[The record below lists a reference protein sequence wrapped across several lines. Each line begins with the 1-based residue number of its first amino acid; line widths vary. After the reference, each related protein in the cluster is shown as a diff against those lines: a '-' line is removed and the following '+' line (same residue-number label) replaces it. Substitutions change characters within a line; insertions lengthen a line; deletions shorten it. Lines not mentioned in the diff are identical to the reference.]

1 MSDEVDSKKISVV
14 YKFENFTREAEVNKL
29 GTLRD
34 IRKVLEKQLNLSV
47 KQMNMIYHNNNIM
60 NVSESTKIYNYFGD
74 VNEII
79 LELKYKDFVEDDY
92 KLVFEKAF
100 AQSISPANN
109 KNKRKM
115 KHLKSL
121 RNNEDYVPEIKDRKV
136 CNYDQLN
143 EAKYICL
150 KCSQLWCEHCLKFEI
165 HKNDISPLDQLD
177 NTLQHKRRICI
188 KNLEEKITSD
198 PYFDKL
204 EKIDFILNE
213 KVSVIDKQFDDLINL
228 IKKIKENQMKFI
240 IDYYYTKISDKKYSS
255 LFKDTKFYRKTMKD
269 IDTTYKTDQID
280 LNLKNMRTMEEG
292 LLILIQKFD
301 EFKLKYGDFDRLFL
315 QFHGFNQTF
324 IAQMEAKLEQNTK
337 VGRSL
342 DNPEELDKLTTIKK
356 DFESIVKHKN
366 RGTSLIKIKYYNSI
380 MIWNHLNQKLIRI
393 NDFVDNCEF
402 KLNYQVYAG
411 NIFLNLKNKLFV
423 ITGSN
428 FNMFFFYDPIKNQI
442 YRLPSLKENH
452 CRGGLIYVKYF
463 NSILCISGKYTK
475 KVEVF
480 KLDEFNIN
488 NFQDDGKYNGSKYHK
503 DGGGNYY
510 IKRNSID
517 KESKGRKSGRKSISK
532 DSKSRKSISKDSQGR
547 KSISKDSARKS
558 ISKDSARKSIS
569 KDSARK
575 SISKDSLA
583 RKSISKDSARKSIS
597 KDSARKSISK
607 DSKSR
612 KSKSKDRK
620 SISRGRKSV
629 AVGQI
634 KGLNKDMT
642 VTRSSKKSKTKRDKS
657 HSHSKDKSKEESKNT
672 ESKNKKSYDTQSHK
686 SNKSK
691 HSKHSRHTKDKQ
703 PQNLDYLRD
712 DKLYWEEF
720 PELNYARN
728 YSCFYIHNDYY
739 LYVFFG
745 YNQYRGNLDTIEK
758 IDLREPENKWQIIKY
773 ENPCNLD
780 LHLASTSVC
789 YAGVDEIYILGGSIH
804 DTPTDQI
811 IKYNFKQNAFFMT
824 EMKIP
829 GMRENDYFRF
839 WEESSFVPLTSKGN
853 ATNADDEFTFGLIDA
868 RDKVHLYNI
877 RNFKYNII

>member
-1 MSDEVDSKKISVV
+1 MSEEPNSKKISVI
-14 YKFENFTREAEVNKL
+14 YKFENFTREAEVNKF

-34 IRKVLEKQLNLSV
+34 IRKVLEKQINLSV

-79 LELKYKDFVEDDY
+79 LEMKYKDFVEDDY

-100 AQSISPANN
+100 AQATIPDDKKS
-109 KNKRKM
+109 KRKM

-121 RNNEDYVPEIKDRKV
+121 RNKEDYVPEIKERKV

-165 HKNDISPLDQLD
+165 HKNEISPLDQLD

-188 KNLEEKITSD
+188 KNLEEKITTD

-269 IDTTYKTDQID
+269 IDTTYKSDQID
-280 LNLKNMRTMEEG
+280 LNLKNMRTMEDG
-292 LLILIQKFD
+292 LLILVQKFE

-324 IAQMEAKLEQNTK
+324 ISQIEAKVEQNTK

-356 DFESIVKHKN
+356 DFDTIVKHKN

-380 MIWNHLNQKLIRI
+380 MIWNHLNQKLIRV
-393 NDFVDNCEF
+393 NDFIDNCEF
-402 KLNYQVYAG
+402 KLNYQVFAG
-411 NIFLNLKNKLFV
+411 NIFLNLKNKLFI

-488 NFQDDGKYNGSKYHK
+488 NFKDDGKYNGSKYHK
-503 DGGGNYY
+503 DGGGNYF
-510 IKRNSID
+510 IKRNSKISNRRR
-517 KESKGRKSGRKSISK
+517 ESKSN
-532 DSKSRKSISKDSQGR
+532 
-547 KSISKDSARKS
+547 
-558 ISKDSARKSIS
+558 
-569 KDSARK
+569 
-575 SISKDSLA
+575 
-583 RKSISKDSARKSIS
+583 
-597 KDSARKSISK
+597 
-607 DSKSR
+607 
-612 KSKSKDRK
+612 SKSKDLSVSNSK
-620 SISRGRKSV
+620 SLSKNKDKDYDKASKMSKSQSKIRPRGRNSVAISRDESKS
-629 AVGQI
+629 
-634 KGLNKDMT
+634 LSKDFSMSRT
-642 VTRSSKKSKTKRDKS
+642 SKKYKTRKEAS
-657 HSHSKDKSKEESKNT
+657 HSHSKNKRTEESKNT
-672 ESKNKKSYDTQSHK
+672 IESGNTNKKSKNNEKKSNYDTKSRKSSHHDTK
-686 SNKSK
+686 SRKSSHRDTKSRKSSRYDTKSK
-691 HSKHSRHTKDKQ
+691 KSHHHSKDKQ
-703 PQNLDYLRD
+703 PQNLDYLKD

-773 ENPCNLD
+773 ENPSKLD
-780 LHLASTSVC
+780 LHLASMSVC

-811 IKYNFKQNAFFMT
+811 IKYNFKQNAFFLT
-824 EMKIP
+824 EMTIP
-829 GMRENDYFRF
+829 GIRENEYFRF
-839 WEESSFVPLTSKGN
+839 WEESTFVPLTSKGN

>member
-1 MSDEVDSKKISVV
+1 MSEEPDSKKISVI
-14 YKFENFTREAEVNKL
+14 YKFENFTREAQVNKF
-29 GTLRD
+29 GTIRD
-34 IRKVLEKQLNLSV
+34 IRKVLEKQINLSV
-47 KQMNMIYHNNNIM
+47 KQMNIIYHNNNIM

-74 VNEII
+74 VDELI

-100 AQSISPANN
+100 AQSAPPVNS

-165 HKNDISPLDQLD
+165 HKNEISPLDQLD

-188 KNLEEKITSD
+188 KNLEEKITKD
-198 PYFDKL
+198 PCFDKL

-255 LFKDTKFYRKTMKD
+255 LFKDTKFYRKTMKG
-269 IDTTYKTDQID
+269 IDATYKTDQID
-280 LNLKNMRTMEEG
+280 LNLKNMRTMEDG
-292 LLILIQKFD
+292 LLILIQKFE

-324 IAQMEAKLEQNTK
+324 ISQMEAKLEQNTK

-356 DFESIVKHKN
+356 DFDTIVKHKN
-366 RGTSLIKIKYYNSI
+366 KGTSLIKIKYYNSI
-380 MIWNHLNQKLIRI
+380 MIWNHLNQKLIRV

-402 KLNYQVYAG
+402 KLNYQVFAG

-452 CRGGLIYVKYF
+452 CRGGLVYVKYF

-503 DGGGNYY
+503 EGGGNYF
-510 IKRNSID
+510 IKRHSKVSSKRRESNSKDLSISNSKSLSKD
-517 KESKGRKSGRKSISK
+517 KDKMSKNSKISSQRKSV
-532 DSKSRKSISKDSQGR
+532 
-547 KSISKDSARKS
+547 
-558 ISKDSARKSIS
+558 
-569 KDSARK
+569 
-575 SISKDSLA
+575 
-583 RKSISKDSARKSIS
+583 
-597 KDSARKSISK
+597 
-607 DSKSR
+607 
-612 KSKSKDRK
+612 
-620 SISRGRKSV
+620 SRGRKSV
-629 AVGQI
+629 AI
-634 KGLNKDMT
+634 SRDESKSISKDISHSRT
-642 VTRSSKKSKTKRDKS
+642 SKKYKTRKETS
-657 HSHSKDKSKEESKNT
+657 HSHSHSQSKDKNVEESKNT
-672 ESKNKKSYDTQSHK
+672 IE
-686 SNKSK
+686 SK
-691 HSKHSRHTKDKQ
+691 HSKRKSIHRDTKSHKSSKHTKDKQ
-703 PQNLDYLRD
+703 PQNLDYQKD
-712 DKLYWEEF
+712 DKLFWEEF

-745 YNQYRGNLDTIEK
+745 YNQYRGNLDSIEK
-758 IDLREPENKWQIIKY
+758 IDLREPDNKWQIIKY
-773 ENPCNLD
+773 ENPCKLD
-780 LHLASTSVC
+780 LHLASASVC

-811 IKYNFKQNAFFMT
+811 IKYNFKQNAFFLT
-824 EMKIP
+824 EMTIP
-829 GMRENDYFRF
+829 GLRENEYFRF

-877 RNFKYNII
+877 RSFKYNII

>member
-1 MSDEVDSKKISVV
+1 MSEEPNSKKISVI
-14 YKFENFTREAEVNKL
+14 YKFENFTREAEVNKF

-34 IRKVLEKQLNLSV
+34 IRKVLEKQINLSV

-79 LELKYKDFVEDDY
+79 LEMKYKDFVEDDY

-100 AQSISPANN
+100 AQATIPDDKKS
-109 KNKRKM
+109 KRKM

-121 RNNEDYVPEIKDRKV
+121 RNKEDYVPEIKERKV

-165 HKNDISPLDQLD
+165 HKNEISPLDQLD

-188 KNLEEKITSD
+188 KNLEEKITTD

-269 IDTTYKTDQID
+269 IDTTYKSDQID
-280 LNLKNMRTMEEG
+280 LNLKNMRTMEDG
-292 LLILIQKFD
+292 LLILVQKFE

-324 IAQMEAKLEQNTK
+324 ISQIEAKVEQNTK

-356 DFESIVKHKN
+356 DFDTIVKHKN

-380 MIWNHLNQKLIRI
+380 MIWNHLNQKLIRV
-393 NDFVDNCEF
+393 NDFIDNCEF
-402 KLNYQVYAG
+402 KLNYQVFAG
-411 NIFLNLKNKLFV
+411 NIFLNLKNKLFI

-488 NFQDDGKYNGSKYHK
+488 NFKDDGKYNGSKYHK
-503 DGGGNYY
+503 DGGGNYF
-510 IKRNSID
+510 IKRNSKISN
-517 KESKGRKSGRKSISK
+517 KRRESKSNSKSK
-532 DSKSRKSISKDSQGR
+532 DLSVSNSKSLSKNKD
-547 KSISKDSARKS
+547 KDYDKASKMS
-558 ISKDSARKSIS
+558 
-569 KDSARK
+569 
-575 SISKDSLA
+575 
-583 RKSISKDSARKSIS
+583 
-597 KDSARKSISK
+597 
-607 DSKSR
+607 
-612 KSKSKDRK
+612 KSKSKARPRGRN
-620 SISRGRKSV
+620 SVAISRDESKS
-629 AVGQI
+629 
-634 KGLNKDMT
+634 LSKDFSMSRT
-642 VTRSSKKSKTKRDKS
+642 SKKYKTKKEAS
-657 HSHSKDKSKEESKNT
+657 HSHSKNKRTEESKNT
-672 ESKNKKSYDTQSHK
+672 IESGNTNKKSKNNEKKSNYDTKSRKSSHHDTK
-686 SNKSK
+686 SRKSSHRDTKSRKSSRYDTKSK
-691 HSKHSRHTKDKQ
+691 KSHHHSKDKQ
-703 PQNLDYLRD
+703 PQNLDYLKD

-773 ENPCNLD
+773 ENPSKLD
-780 LHLASTSVC
+780 LHLASMSVC

-811 IKYNFKQNAFFMT
+811 IKYNFKQNAFFLT
-824 EMKIP
+824 EMTIP
-829 GMRENDYFRF
+829 GIRENEYFRF
-839 WEESSFVPLTSKGN
+839 WEESTFVPLTSKGN

>member
-1 MSDEVDSKKISVV
+1 MSEDDGSKKKILIT
-14 YKFENFTREAEVNKL
+14 YKFDTFERQAEVNRL

-34 IRKVLEKQLNLSV
+34 IRKVLEKQINLSL
-47 KQMNMIYHNNNIM
+47 KQMNMIYRNNNIL
-60 NVSESTKIYNYFGD
+60 NVSETTKIYNYFGD
-74 VNEII
+74 VSEII

-100 AQSISPANN
+100 TQNVGAPIKKKDQ
-109 KNKRKM
+109 RKV

-121 RNNEDYVPEIKDRKV
+121 RNNEDYVPEFKDRKV

-150 KCSQLWCEHCLKFEI
+150 KCSQLWCEHCLKFEV
-165 HKNDISPLDQLD
+165 HKNEISPLDQLD
-177 NTLQHKRRICI
+177 NTLQHKRRICM

-198 PYFDKL
+198 PYFGKL

-240 IDYYYTKISDKKYSS
+240 IDYYYTKVSDKKYTS

-269 IDTTYKTDQID
+269 IDATYKSEQID
-280 LNLKNMRTMEEG
+280 LNLKNMRTMEDG

-301 EFKLKYGDFDRLFL
+301 EFKLKYGDFERLFL

-324 IAQMEAKLEQNTK
+324 ISQIEAKMEQNTK
-337 VGRSL
+337 VGKSL
-342 DNPEELDKLTTIKK
+342 ENPEELDKLASIKN
-356 DFESIVKHKN
+356 DFQTIVKDKN

-380 MIWNHLNQKLIRI
+380 MIWNHLNQKLIRV

-402 KLNYQVYAG
+402 KLNYQVFAG
-411 NIFLNLKNKLFV
+411 NIFLNLKNKLFI

-488 NFQDDGKYNGSKYHK
+488 NFQDDGKYNGSKYHGS
-503 DGGGNYY
+503 GGGNYH
-510 IKRNSID
+510 IKKSSDHRSSKSKNHHSRHS
-517 KESKGRKSGRKSISK
+517 KSRGESSNKDNSK
-532 DSKSRKSISKDSQGR
+532 DSHSHSHSPSNDKD
-547 KSISKDSARKS
+547 
-558 ISKDSARKSIS
+558 
-569 KDSARK
+569 
-575 SISKDSLA
+575 
-583 RKSISKDSARKSIS
+583 
-597 KDSARKSISK
+597 

-612 KSKSKDRK
+612 KSKSNRHKDKDNSDDDKKSHKSKKRK
-620 SISRGRKSV
+620 SRKDES
-629 AVGQI
+629 
-634 KGLNKDMT
+634 NTNENEEED
-642 VTRSSKKSKTKRDKS
+642 
-657 HSHSKDKSKEESKNT
+657 EESKNN
-672 ESKNKKSYDTQSHK
+672 ESRSDKKS
-686 SNKSK
+686 
-691 HSKHSRHTKDKQ
+691 SRHPSKDKQ
-703 PQNLDYLRD
+703 AENINYLNEENLI
-712 DKLYWEEF
+712 WEDF

-728 YSCFYIHNDYY
+728 YSSFFIHNEYY

-745 YNQYRGNLDTIEK
+745 YNQYRGNLDSIEK
-758 IDLREPENKWQIIKY
+758 IDLREAQNKWEIIKY
-773 ENPCNLD
+773 ENPSKLNL
-780 LHLASTSVC
+780 HMSSMSVC
-789 YAGVDEIYILGGSIH
+789 YAGIDEIYLLGGSIQ
-804 DTPTDQI
+804 DNPTDQI
-811 IKYNFKQNAFFMT
+811 LKYNFKQNAFFKT
-824 EMKIP
+824 EMTIP
-829 GMRENDYFRF
+829 GFRENDYFRF
-839 WEESSFVPLTSKGN
+839 WEESSFIPLTSKGN

-868 RDKVHLYNI
+868 RDKVHLFNI

>member
-1 MSDEVDSKKISVV
+1 MSEEPNSKKISVI
-14 YKFENFTREAEVNKL
+14 YKFENFTREAEVNKF

-34 IRKVLEKQLNLSV
+34 IRKVLEKQINLSV

-79 LELKYKDFVEDDY
+79 LEMKYKDFVEDDY

-100 AQSISPANN
+100 AQATIPDDKKS
-109 KNKRKM
+109 KRKM

-121 RNNEDYVPEIKDRKV
+121 RNKEDYVPEIKERKV

-165 HKNDISPLDQLD
+165 HKNEISPLAQLD

-188 KNLEEKITSD
+188 KNLEEKITTD

-269 IDTTYKTDQID
+269 IDTTYKSDQID
-280 LNLKNMRTMEEG
+280 LNLKNMRTMEDG
-292 LLILIQKFD
+292 LLILVQKFE
-301 EFKLKYGDFDRLFL
+301 EFKLKYGDFERLFL

-324 IAQMEAKLEQNTK
+324 ISQIEAKVEQNTK

-356 DFESIVKHKN
+356 DFDTIVKHKN

-380 MIWNHLNQKLIRI
+380 MIWNHLNQKLIRV
-393 NDFVDNCEF
+393 NDFIDNCEF
-402 KLNYQVYAG
+402 KLNYQVFAG
-411 NIFLNLKNKLFV
+411 NIFLNLKNKLFI

-488 NFQDDGKYNGSKYHK
+488 NFKDDGKYNGSKYHK
-503 DGGGNYY
+503 DGGGNYF
-510 IKRNSID
+510 IKRNSKISNRRR
-517 KESKGRKSGRKSISK
+517 ESKSNSKSK
-532 DSKSRKSISKDSQGR
+532 DLSVSNSKSLSKNKD
-547 KSISKDSARKS
+547 KDYDKTSKMS
-558 ISKDSARKSIS
+558 
-569 KDSARK
+569 
-575 SISKDSLA
+575 
-583 RKSISKDSARKSIS
+583 
-597 KDSARKSISK
+597 
-607 DSKSR
+607 
-612 KSKSKDRK
+612 KSKSKARPRGRN
-620 SISRGRKSV
+620 SVAISRDESKS
-629 AVGQI
+629 
-634 KGLNKDMT
+634 LSKDFSMSRT
-642 VTRSSKKSKTKRDKS
+642 SKKYKTRKEAS
-657 HSHSKDKSKEESKNT
+657 HSHSKNKRTEESKNT
-672 ESKNKKSYDTQSHK
+672 IESGNTNKKSKNYDTKSKK
-686 SNKSK
+686 SNYDTKSRKSSHHDTKSRKSSHRDTKSRKSSRYDTKSK
-691 HSKHSRHTKDKQ
+691 KSHHHSKDKQ
-703 PQNLDYLRD
+703 PQNLDYLKD

-773 ENPCNLD
+773 ENPSKLD
-780 LHLASTSVC
+780 LHLASMSVC

-811 IKYNFKQNAFFMT
+811 IKYNFKQNAFFLT
-824 EMKIP
+824 EMTIP
-829 GMRENDYFRF
+829 GIRENEYFRF
-839 WEESSFVPLTSKGN
+839 WEESTFVPLTSKGN

>member
-1 MSDEVDSKKISVV
+1 MSDEAEPKKISVI
-14 YKFENFTREAEVNKL
+14 YKFENYTREAEVNKL

-34 IRKVLEKQLNLSV
+34 LRKILEKQINLSV

-60 NVSESTKIYNYFGD
+60 NVSETTKIYNYFGD

-100 AQSISPANN
+100 AQSISPSNN

-188 KNLEEKITSD
+188 KNLEEKITTD
-198 PYFDKL
+198 PYFEKL

-213 KVSVIDKQFDDLINL
+213 KVSVIDKQFDDLMNL

-269 IDTTYKTDQID
+269 IDTTYKTEQID

-324 IAQMEAKLEQNTK
+324 VSQIEAKLEQNTK

-342 DNPEELDKLTTIKK
+342 DNPEELDKLTSIKK

-380 MIWNHLNQKLIRI
+380 MIWNHLNQKLIRV

-402 KLNYQVYAG
+402 KLNYQVFAG
-411 NIFLNLKNKLFV
+411 NIFLNLKNKLFI

-480 KLDEFNIN
+480 KLDDFNIN

-503 DGGGNYY
+503 DGGGNYH
-510 IKRNSID
+510 IKKNLNKRA
-517 KESKGRKSGRKSISK
+517 SKASNIRYSISK
-532 DSKSRKSISKDSQGR
+532 DKSIEKDKESPKKSTISSGITKSLSKEKDTISKNSKITKKSHMKRNSVFGFESKSRRSISKENLSN
-547 KSISKDSARKS
+547 
-558 ISKDSARKSIS
+558 
-569 KDSARK
+569 
-575 SISKDSLA
+575 
-583 RKSISKDSARKSIS
+583 
-597 KDSARKSISK
+597 
-607 DSKSR
+607 SR
-612 KSKSKDRK
+612 
-620 SISRGRKSV
+620 
-629 AVGQI
+629 
-634 KGLNKDMT
+634 M
-642 VTRSSKKSKTKRDKS
+642 SKKSKTRRDVSHSHSISKENLSNSRMSKKSKTRRDVS
-657 HSHSKDKSKEESKNT
+657 HSHSKSKEESQNRH
-672 ESKNKKSYDTQSHK
+672 SKDKSLDKSTK
-686 SNKSK
+686 SNKK
-691 HSKHSRHTKDKQ
+691 M
-703 PQNLDYLRD
+703 PENLDYLK
-712 DKLYWEEF
+712 DKYNWEEF

-739 LYVFFG
+739 LYTFFG
-745 YNQYRGNLDTIEK
+745 YNQYRGNLDSVEK
-758 IDLREPENKWQIIKY
+758 IDLREPENKWEVIKY
-773 ENPCNLD
+773 QNPSKLN
-780 LHLASTSVC
+780 LHLASMSVC

-811 IKYNFKQNAFFMT
+811 LKYNFKQNAFFLT
-824 EMKIP
+824 EMTIP
-829 GMRENDYFRF
+829 GIRENEYFRF

>member
-1 MSDEVDSKKISVV
+1 MSDEAEPKKISVI
-14 YKFENFTREAEVNKL
+14 YKFENYTREAEVNKL

-34 IRKVLEKQLNLSV
+34 LRKILEKQINLSV

-60 NVSESTKIYNYFGD
+60 NVSETTKIYNYFGD

-100 AQSISPANN
+100 AQSISPSNN

-188 KNLEEKITSD
+188 KNLEEKITTD
-198 PYFDKL
+198 PYFEKL

-213 KVSVIDKQFDDLINL
+213 KVSVIDKQFDDLMNL

-324 IAQMEAKLEQNTK
+324 VSQIEAKLEQNTK

-342 DNPEELDKLTTIKK
+342 DNPEELDKLTSIKK

-380 MIWNHLNQKLIRI
+380 MIWNHLNQKLIRV

-442 YRLPSLKENH
+442 FRLPSLKENH

-503 DGGGNYY
+503 EGGGNYN
-510 IKRNSID
+510 IKRHSVVDD
-517 KESKGRKSGRKSISK
+517 KESKSRKSISKSRHSISKDNKSRKSLSKESLGRKSISKESLGRKSISK
-532 DSKSRKSISKDSQGR
+532 DSKSRKSLSKE
-547 KSISKDSARKS
+547 
-558 ISKDSARKSIS
+558 
-569 KDSARK
+569 
-575 SISKDSLA
+575 SLG
-583 RKSISKDSARKSIS
+583 
-597 KDSARKSISK
+597 RKSISK

-612 KSKSKDRK
+612 KSLSISKDSKSRK
-620 SISRGRKSV
+620 SISKGRKSV
-629 AVGQI
+629 AVS
-634 KGLNKDMT
+634 KFDSKSLVKDMN
-642 VTRSSKKSKTKRDKS
+642 VTSSSKKYNSSKNVVSKS
-657 HSHSKDKSKEESKNT
+657 HSREKLESSHSDLKKRKSIHHDTHKKHTKDK
-672 ESKNKKSYDTQSHK
+672 
-686 SNKSK
+686 
-691 HSKHSRHTKDKQ
+691 HTKDKQ
-703 PQNLDYLRD
+703 PQNLDYLKD

-773 ENPCNLD
+773 QNPSKLD
-780 LHLASTSVC
+780 LHLASMSVC

-811 IKYNFKQNAFFMT
+811 IKYNFKQNAFFLT
-824 EMKIP
+824 EMTIP

>member
-1 MSDEVDSKKISVV
+1 MSEDDGSKKKILIT
-14 YKFENFTREAEVNKL
+14 YKFDTFERQAEVNRL

-34 IRKVLEKQLNLSV
+34 IRKVLEKQINLSL
-47 KQMNMIYHNNNIM
+47 KQMNMIYRNNNIL
-60 NVSESTKIYNYFGD
+60 NVSETTKIYNYFGD
-74 VNEII
+74 VSEII

-92 KLVFEKAF
+92 KLVFENAF
-100 AQSISPANN
+100 TQNVGAPIKKKDQ
-109 KNKRKM
+109 RKV

-121 RNNEDYVPEIKDRKV
+121 RNNEDFVPEFKDRKV

-150 KCSQLWCEHCLKFEI
+150 KCSQLWCEHCLKFEV

-177 NTLQHKRRICI
+177 NTMQHKRRICM

-198 PYFDKL
+198 PYFGKL

-240 IDYYYTKISDKKYSS
+240 IDYYYTKVSDKKYTS

-269 IDTTYKTDQID
+269 IDATYKSEQID

-301 EFKLKYGDFDRLFL
+301 EFKLKYGDFERLFL

-324 IAQMEAKLEQNTK
+324 ISQIEAKLEQNTK
-337 VGRSL
+337 VGKSL
-342 DNPEELDKLTTIKK
+342 ENPEELDKLASIKN
-356 DFESIVKHKN
+356 DFQTIVKDKN

-380 MIWNHLNQKLIRI
+380 MIWNHLNQKLIRV

-402 KLNYQVYAG
+402 KLNYQVFAG
-411 NIFLNLKNKLFV
+411 NIFLNLKNKLFI

-488 NFQDDGKYNGSKYHK
+488 NFQDDGKYNGSKYHES
-503 DGGGNYY
+503 GGGNYH
-510 IKRNSID
+510 IKRSSD
-517 KESKGRKSGRKSISK
+517 KRSSKSKHHHSHRSKSRGESSQSPRDNSK
-532 DSKSRKSISKDSQGR
+532 DSHSPSSDKDDSKSHKSRSHKHRDKDSADDKKSHKSRKR
-547 KSISKDSARKS
+547 
-558 ISKDSARKSIS
+558 
-569 KDSARK
+569 
-575 SISKDSLA
+575 
-583 RKSISKDSARKSIS
+583 
-597 KDSARKSISK
+597 
-607 DSKSR
+607 KSR
-612 KSKSKDRK
+612 KEETNTNENEEEEEESKNNESKSKDVDNLSSKRSDRK
-620 SISRGRKSV
+620 SSR
-629 AVGQI
+629 
-634 KGLNKDMT
+634 
-642 VTRSSKKSKTKRDKS
+642 
-657 HSHSKDKSKEESKNT
+657 HPSKDKQAENINYLNEE
-672 ESKNKKSYDTQSHK
+672 
-686 SNKSK
+686 
-691 HSKHSRHTKDKQ
+691 
-703 PQNLDYLRD
+703 NLL
-712 DKLYWEEF
+712 WEDF

-728 YSCFYIHNDYY
+728 YSSFFIHNEYY

-745 YNQYRGNLDTIEK
+745 YNQYRGNLDSIEK
-758 IDLREPENKWQIIKY
+758 IDLREAQNKWEIIKY
-773 ENPCNLD
+773 ENPSKLNL
-780 LHLASTSVC
+780 HMASMSVC
-789 YAGVDEIYILGGSIH
+789 YAGIDEIYLLGGSIQ

-811 IKYNFKQNAFFMT
+811 LKYNFKQNAFFKT
-824 EMKIP
+824 EMTIP
-829 GMRENDYFRF
+829 GFRENDYFRF
-839 WEESSFVPLTSKGN
+839 WEESSFIPLTSKGN

-868 RDKVHLYNI
+868 RDKVHLFNI

>member
-1 MSDEVDSKKISVV
+1 MSEDDGSKKKILIT
-14 YKFENFTREAEVNKL
+14 YKFDTFERQAEVNRL

-34 IRKVLEKQLNLSV
+34 IRKVLEKQINLSL
-47 KQMNMIYHNNNIM
+47 KQMNMIYRNNNIL
-60 NVSESTKIYNYFGD
+60 NVSETTKIYNYFGD
-74 VNEII
+74 VSEII

-100 AQSISPANN
+100 TQNVGAPIKKKDQ
-109 KNKRKM
+109 RKV

-121 RNNEDYVPEIKDRKV
+121 RNNEDFVPEFKDRKV

-150 KCSQLWCEHCLKFEI
+150 KCSQLWCEHCLKFEV
-165 HKNDISPLDQLD
+165 HKNEISPLDQLD
-177 NTLQHKRRICI
+177 NTMQHKRRICM

-198 PYFDKL
+198 PYFGKL

-240 IDYYYTKISDKKYSS
+240 IDYYYTKVSDKKYTS

-269 IDTTYKTDQID
+269 IDATYKSEQID

-301 EFKLKYGDFDRLFL
+301 EFKLKYGDFERLFL

-324 IAQMEAKLEQNTK
+324 ISQIEAKLEQNTK
-337 VGRSL
+337 VGKSL
-342 DNPEELDKLTTIKK
+342 ENPEELDKLASIKN
-356 DFESIVKHKN
+356 DFQTIVKDKN

-380 MIWNHLNQKLIRI
+380 MIWNHLNQKLIRV

-402 KLNYQVYAG
+402 KLNYQVFAG
-411 NIFLNLKNKLFV
+411 NIFLNLKNKLFI

-488 NFQDDGKYNGSKYHK
+488 NFQDDGKYNGSKYHES
-503 DGGGNYY
+503 GGGNYH
-510 IKRNSID
+510 IKKSSD
-517 KESKGRKSGRKSISK
+517 KRSSKSKHHHSHRSKSRGESSQSPRDNSK
-532 DSKSRKSISKDSQGR
+532 DSHSPSSDKDDSKSHKSRSHKHRDKDSADDKKSHKSRKR
-547 KSISKDSARKS
+547 
-558 ISKDSARKSIS
+558 
-569 KDSARK
+569 
-575 SISKDSLA
+575 
-583 RKSISKDSARKSIS
+583 
-597 KDSARKSISK
+597 
-607 DSKSR
+607 KSR
-612 KSKSKDRK
+612 KEETNTNENEEEEEESKNNESKSKDVDNLSSKRSDRK
-620 SISRGRKSV
+620 SSR
-629 AVGQI
+629 
-634 KGLNKDMT
+634 
-642 VTRSSKKSKTKRDKS
+642 
-657 HSHSKDKSKEESKNT
+657 HPSKDKQAENINYLNEE
-672 ESKNKKSYDTQSHK
+672 
-686 SNKSK
+686 
-691 HSKHSRHTKDKQ
+691 
-703 PQNLDYLRD
+703 NLL
-712 DKLYWEEF
+712 WEDF

-728 YSCFYIHNDYY
+728 YSSFFIHNEYY

-745 YNQYRGNLDTIEK
+745 YNQYRGNLDSIEK
-758 IDLREPENKWQIIKY
+758 IDLREAQNKWEIIKY
-773 ENPCNLD
+773 ENPSKLNL
-780 LHLASTSVC
+780 HMASMSVC
-789 YAGVDEIYILGGSIH
+789 YAGIDEIYLLGGSIQ

-811 IKYNFKQNAFFMT
+811 LKYNFKQNAFFN
-824 EMKIP
+824 
-829 GMRENDYFRF
+829 RNDNTR
-839 WEESSFVPLTSKGN
+839 
-853 ATNADDEFTFGLIDA
+853 I
-868 RDKVHLYNI
+868 
-877 RNFKYNII
+877 

>member
-1 MSDEVDSKKISVV
+1 MTEEENKKKISVV
-14 YKFENFTREAEVNKL
+14 YKFENFTREAEVDKF

-34 IRKVLEKQLNLSV
+34 IRKVLEKQINLSV
-47 KQMNMIYHNNNIM
+47 KQMNIIYHNNNIM
-60 NVSESTKIYNYFGD
+60 NVSETTKIYNYFGD

-100 AQSISPANN
+100 AQTRAPS
-109 KNKRKM
+109 KTKTKRKM

-177 NTLQHKRRICI
+177 NTLRHERRKCI
-188 KNLEEKITSD
+188 KTLEEKITTD
-198 PYFDKL
+198 PCFDKL

-240 IDYYYTKISDKKYSS
+240 IDYYYTKISDKKYST

-269 IDTTYKTDQID
+269 IDTSYKSDQID
-280 LNLKNMRTMEEG
+280 LNLKNMRTMKDG

-324 IAQMEAKLEQNTK
+324 IAQIEAKLEQNTK

-342 DNPEELDKLTTIKK
+342 DNPEELDKLNSIKNN
-356 DFESIVKHKN
+356 FESIVKHKN

-380 MIWNHLNQKLIRI
+380 MIWNHLNQKLIRV

-402 KLNYQVYAG
+402 KLNYQVFAG
-411 NIFLNLKNKLFV
+411 NIFLNLKNKLFI

-428 FNMFFFYDPIKNQI
+428 FNMFFFYDPIKNQV

-452 CRGGLIYVKYF
+452 CRGGLVYVKYF

-480 KLDEFNIN
+480 KLDDFNIN
-488 NFQDDGKYNGSKYHK
+488 NFKDDGKYNGSKYHK
-503 DGGGNYY
+503 EGGGNYH
-510 IKRNSID
+510 IKRNDI
-517 KESKGRKSGRKSISK
+517 KLKTMSK
-532 DSKSRKSISKDSQGR
+532 DKMSSHSKLSKSLSKDKDKDTLKRSRAKKQTVLVGSRSR
-547 KSISKDSARKS
+547 KNLDDSKNMSLSKDLSA
-558 ISKDSARKSIS
+558 
-569 KDSARK
+569 
-575 SISKDSLA
+575 
-583 RKSISKDSARKSIS
+583 
-597 KDSARKSISK
+597 
-607 DSKSR
+607 SR
-612 KSKSKDRK
+612 
-620 SISRGRKSV
+620 
-629 AVGQI
+629 
-634 KGLNKDMT
+634 T
-642 VTRSSKKSKTKRDKS
+642 SKKSKTRREVS
-657 HSHSKDKSKEESKNT
+657 HSHSKDKSKDDSKDAI
-672 ESKNKKSYDTQSHK
+672 SRHSNKKSTHRSRDTKSHK
-686 SNKSK
+686 SVITRSNS
-691 HSKHSRHTKDKQ
+691 KDKQ
-703 PQNLDYLRD
+703 AQNVDYLKE
-712 DKLYWEEF
+712 DKLVWEEF

-745 YNQYRGNLDTIEK
+745 YNQYRGNLDSVEK
-758 IDLREPENKWQIIKY
+758 IDLREPENKWQVIKY
-773 ENPCNLD
+773 QNPCKLNLR
-780 LHLASTSVC
+780 LASMGVC
-789 YAGVDEIYILGGSIH
+789 YGGVDEIYILGGSIN

-811 IKYNFKQNAFFMT
+811 IKYNFKQNAFFLT
-824 EMKIP
+824 EMTIP
-829 GMRENDYFRF
+829 GLRENEYFRF

-853 ATNADDEFTFGLIDA
+853 ATNADDEFTFGLIDC

>member
-1 MSDEVDSKKISVV
+1 MTSEVENKKISVV
-14 YKFENFTREAEVNKL
+14 YKFENFTREAEVNKF

-34 IRKVLEKQLNLSV
+34 IRKVLEKQINLSV
-47 KQMNMIYHNNNIM
+47 KQMNMIYRNNNIM
-60 NVSESTKIYNYFGD
+60 NISESTKIYNYFGD
-74 VNEII
+74 VSEII

-100 AQSISPANN
+100 AQSGAPVKKDN
-109 KNKRKM
+109 KKKI

-121 RNNEDYVPEIKDRKV
+121 KNNENYIPEIKDRKV

-165 HKNDISPLDQLD
+165 HKNEISPLDQLD
-177 NTLQHKRRICI
+177 NTLQHKRRILI

-213 KVSVIDKQFDDLINL
+213 KISVIDKQFEDLINL

-269 IDTTYKTDQID
+269 IDTTYKSDQID
-280 LNLKNMRTMEEG
+280 LNLKNMRTMEDG

-324 IAQMEAKLEQNTK
+324 VSQIEAKLEQNTK
-337 VGRSL
+337 VGKAL
-342 DNPEELDKLTTIKK
+342 DNPDELDKLNEIKN
-356 DFESIVKHKN
+356 DFETIVKHKN

-380 MIWNHLNQKLIRI
+380 MIWNHLNQKLIRV

-402 KLNYQVYAG
+402 KLNYQVFAG
-411 NIFLNLKNKLFV
+411 NIFLNLKNKLFI

-480 KLDEFNIN
+480 KLDDFNIN

-510 IKRNSID
+510 IKKNLNKRA
-517 KESKGRKSGRKSISK
+517 SKASNIRYSISK
-532 DSKSRKSISKDSQGR
+532 DKSIEKDKESPKKSTISSGITKSLSKEKEKDTISKNSKITKKSHMKRNSFESKSRRSISKENLSN
-547 KSISKDSARKS
+547 
-558 ISKDSARKSIS
+558 
-569 KDSARK
+569 
-575 SISKDSLA
+575 
-583 RKSISKDSARKSIS
+583 
-597 KDSARKSISK
+597 
-607 DSKSR
+607 SR
-612 KSKSKDRK
+612 
-620 SISRGRKSV
+620 
-629 AVGQI
+629 
-634 KGLNKDMT
+634 M
-642 VTRSSKKSKTKRDKS
+642 SKKSKTRRSISKENLSNSRMSKKSKTRRDVSYS
-657 HSHSKDKSKEESKNT
+657 HSKSKEESQNRHSKDKSLD
-672 ESKNKKSYDTQSHK
+672 KSTK
-686 SNKSK
+686 SNKK
-691 HSKHSRHTKDKQ
+691 M
-703 PQNLDYLRD
+703 PENLDYLK
-712 DKLYWEEF
+712 DKYNWEEF

-739 LYVFFG
+739 LYTFFG
-745 YNQYRGNLDTIEK
+745 YNQYRGNLDSVEK
-758 IDLREPENKWQIIKY
+758 IDLREPENKWEVIKY
-773 ENPCNLD
+773 QNPSKLN
-780 LHLASTSVC
+780 LHLASMSVC

-811 IKYNFKQNAFFMT
+811 LKYNFKQNAFFLT
-824 EMKIP
+824 EMTIP
-829 GMRENDYFRF
+829 GIRENEYFRF

>member
-1 MSDEVDSKKISVV
+1 MTEEENKKKISVV
-14 YKFENFTREAEVNKL
+14 YKFENFTREAEVDKF

-34 IRKVLEKQLNLSV
+34 IRKVLEKQINLSV
-47 KQMNMIYHNNNIM
+47 KQMNIIYHNNNIM
-60 NVSESTKIYNYFGD
+60 NVSETTKIYNYFGD

-100 AQSISPANN
+100 AQTRAPS
-109 KNKRKM
+109 KTKTKRKM

-177 NTLQHKRRICI
+177 NTLRHERRKCI
-188 KNLEEKITSD
+188 KTLEEKITTD
-198 PYFDKL
+198 PCFDKL

-240 IDYYYTKISDKKYSS
+240 IDYYYTKISDKKYST

-269 IDTTYKTDQID
+269 IDTSYKSDQID
-280 LNLKNMRTMEEG
+280 LNLKNMRTMKDG
-292 LLILIQKFD
+292 LLILIQKFE

-324 IAQMEAKLEQNTK
+324 IAQIEAKLEQNTK

-342 DNPEELDKLTTIKK
+342 DNPEELDKLNSIKNN
-356 DFESIVKHKN
+356 FESIVKHKN

-380 MIWNHLNQKLIRI
+380 MIWNHLNQKLIRV

-402 KLNYQVYAG
+402 KLNYQVFAG
-411 NIFLNLKNKLFV
+411 NIFLNLKNKLFI

-428 FNMFFFYDPIKNQI
+428 FNMFFFYDPIKNQV

-452 CRGGLIYVKYF
+452 CRGGLVYVKYF

-480 KLDEFNIN
+480 KLDDFNIN
-488 NFQDDGKYNGSKYHK
+488 NFKDDGKYNGSKYHK
-503 DGGGNYY
+503 EGGGNYH
-510 IKRNSID
+510 IKRNDI
-517 KESKGRKSGRKSISK
+517 KLKTMSK
-532 DSKSRKSISKDSQGR
+532 DKMSSHSKLSKSLSKDKDKDTLKRSRAKKQTVLVGSRSR
-547 KSISKDSARKS
+547 KNLDDSKNMSLSKDLSA
-558 ISKDSARKSIS
+558 
-569 KDSARK
+569 
-575 SISKDSLA
+575 
-583 RKSISKDSARKSIS
+583 
-597 KDSARKSISK
+597 
-607 DSKSR
+607 SR
-612 KSKSKDRK
+612 
-620 SISRGRKSV
+620 
-629 AVGQI
+629 
-634 KGLNKDMT
+634 T
-642 VTRSSKKSKTKRDKS
+642 SKKSKTRREVSK
-657 HSHSKDKSKEESKNT
+657 SHSKDKSKDDSKDAI
-672 ESKNKKSYDTQSHK
+672 SRHSNKKSTHRSRDTKSHK
-686 SNKSK
+686 SVITRSI
-691 HSKHSRHTKDKQ
+691 SKDKQ
-703 PQNLDYLRD
+703 AQNVDYLKE
-712 DKLYWEEF
+712 DKLVWEEF

-745 YNQYRGNLDTIEK
+745 YNQYRGNLDSVEK
-758 IDLREPENKWQIIKY
+758 IDLREPENKWQVIKY
-773 ENPCNLD
+773 QNPCKLNLR
-780 LHLASTSVC
+780 LASMGVC
-789 YAGVDEIYILGGSIH
+789 YGGVDEIYILGGSIN

-811 IKYNFKQNAFFMT
+811 IKYNFKQNAFFLT
-824 EMKIP
+824 EMTIP
-829 GMRENDYFRF
+829 GIRENEYFRF

-853 ATNADDEFTFGLIDA
+853 ATNADDEFTFGLIDC

>member
-1 MSDEVDSKKISVV
+1 MSEEPNSKKISVI
-14 YKFENFTREAEVNKL
+14 YKFENFTREAEVNKF

-34 IRKVLEKQLNLSV
+34 IRKVLEKQINLSV
-47 KQMNMIYHNNNIM
+47 KQMNMIYHSNNIM

-79 LELKYKDFVEDDY
+79 LELRYKDFVEDDY

-100 AQSISPANN
+100 AQTSAPDDKKS
-109 KNKRKM
+109 KRKM

-121 RNNEDYVPEIKDRKV
+121 RNKEDYVPEIKDRKV

-188 KNLEEKITSD
+188 KNLEEKITTD

-240 IDYYYTKISDKKYSS
+240 IDYYYAKISDKKYSS

-269 IDTTYKTDQID
+269 IDTTYKSDQID
-280 LNLKNMRTMEEG
+280 LNLKNMRTMEDG
-292 LLILIQKFD
+292 LLILIQKFE
-301 EFKLKYGDFDRLFL
+301 EFKLKYGDFERLFL

-324 IAQMEAKLEQNTK
+324 ISQIEAKVEQNTR

-356 DFESIVKHKN
+356 DFDSIVKHKN

-380 MIWNHLNQKLIRI
+380 MIWNHLNQKLIRV

-402 KLNYQVYAG
+402 KLNYQVFAG
-411 NIFLNLKNKLFV
+411 NIFLNLKNKLFI

-442 YRLPSLKENH
+442 FRLPSLKENH

-503 DGGGNYY
+503 EGGGNYF
-510 IKRNSID
+510 IKRNSKVSNRRHD
-517 KESKGRKSGRKSISK
+517 
-532 DSKSRKSISKDSQGR
+532 
-547 KSISKDSARKS
+547 
-558 ISKDSARKSIS
+558 
-569 KDSARK
+569 
-575 SISKDSLA
+575 
-583 RKSISKDSARKSIS
+583 
-597 KDSARKSISK
+597 
-607 DSKSR
+607 R
-612 KSKSKDRK
+612 KSKDLSLSNSKSLSKDKDKDKLSKNSKKSKVTSNRK

-629 AVGQI
+629 AVSLSAS
-634 KGLNKDMT
+634 KSLSKDMDN
-642 VTRSSKKSKTKRDKS
+642 TRTSKKYKTKKEASNS
-657 HSHSKDKSKEESKNT
+657 HSHSRNKQTEESKNT
-672 ESKNKKSYDTQSHK
+672 IESGNTNKKSKNYDTKSKKSSHHDTKSHYDTKSKRSHK
-686 SNKSK
+686 SNK
-691 HSKHSRHTKDKQ
+691 HSKDKQ
-703 PQNLDYLRD
+703 PQNLDYLKD

-728 YSCFYIHNDYY
+728 YSCFYVHNEYY
-739 LYVFFG
+739 LYAFFG
-745 YNQYRGNLDTIEK
+745 YNQYRGNLDSVEK

-773 ENPCNLD
+773 ENPSKLE
-780 LHLASTSVC
+780 LHLASMSVC

-811 IKYNFKQNAFFMT
+811 IKYNFKQNAFFLT
-824 EMKIP
+824 EMTIP
-829 GMRENDYFRF
+829 GIRENDYFRF
-839 WEESSFVPLTSKGN
+839 WEESSFIPLTSKGN

>member
-1 MSDEVDSKKISVV
+1 MSEEPDSKKISVI
-14 YKFENFTREAEVNKL
+14 YKFENFTREAEVNKF

-34 IRKVLEKQLNLSV
+34 IRKVLEKQINLSV
-47 KQMNMIYHNNNIM
+47 KQMNIIYHNNNIM

-74 VNEII
+74 VNELI

-100 AQSISPANN
+100 AQSAPPVDS
-109 KNKRKM
+109 KSKRKM

-165 HKNDISPLDQLD
+165 HKTEISPLDQLD

-188 KNLEEKITSD
+188 KNLEEKITKD
-198 PYFDKL
+198 PCFDKL

-269 IDTTYKTDQID
+269 IDATYKTDQID
-280 LNLKNMRTMEEG
+280 LNLKNMRTMEDG
-292 LLILIQKFD
+292 LLILIQKFE

-324 IAQMEAKLEQNTK
+324 ISQMEAKLEQNTK

-356 DFESIVKHKN
+356 DFDTIVKHKN

-402 KLNYQVYAG
+402 KLNYQVFAG
-411 NIFLNLKNKLFV
+411 NIFLNLKNKLFI

-503 DGGGNYY
+503 EGGGNYF
-510 IKRNSID
+510 IKRNS
-517 KESKGRKSGRKSISK
+517 KFSNKRRESNTKDLSLSNSKSLSK
-532 DSKSRKSISKDSQGR
+532 DKDKDKMSKNSKV
-547 KSISKDSARKS
+547 SKITSS
-558 ISKDSARKSIS
+558 
-569 KDSARK
+569 
-575 SISKDSLA
+575 
-583 RKSISKDSARKSIS
+583 
-597 KDSARKSISK
+597 
-607 DSKSR
+607 
-612 KSKSKDRK
+612 RK

-629 AVGQI
+629 AVSHNVSNS
-634 KGLNKDMT
+634 LSKDMSHSRSNKKYK
-642 VTRSSKKSKTKRDKS
+642 TRKETSQS
-657 HSHSKDKSKEESKNT
+657 HSHSKDKNVEESKNT
-672 ESKNKKSYDTQSHK
+672 IESKHSNKKSSHHDTKSHK
-686 SNKSK
+686 SSK
-691 HSKHSRHTKDKQ
+691 HTNNKQ
-703 PQNLDYLRD
+703 PQNLDYQKD
-712 DKLYWEEF
+712 DKLFWEEF

-758 IDLREPENKWQIIKY
+758 IDLREPDNKWQVIKY
-773 ENPCNLD
+773 ENPCKLD
-780 LHLASTSVC
+780 LHLASSSVC

-811 IKYNFKQNAFFMT
+811 IKYNFKQNAFFLT
-824 EMKIP
+824 EMTIP
-829 GMRENDYFRF
+829 GLRENEYFRF

>member
-1 MSDEVDSKKISVV
+1 
-14 YKFENFTREAEVNKL
+14 
-29 GTLRD
+29 
-34 IRKVLEKQLNLSV
+34 
-47 KQMNMIYHNNNIM
+47 MNMIYHNNNIM

-100 AQSISPANN
+100 AQTISPANN

-165 HKNDISPLDQLD
+165 HKNEISPLDQLD

-213 KVSVIDKQFDDLINL
+213 KVSVIDKQFDDLLNL

-324 IAQMEAKLEQNTK
+324 ISQMEAKLEQNTK

-380 MIWNHLNQKLIRI
+380 MIWNHLNQKLIRV

-488 NFQDDGKYNGSKYHK
+488 NFQDDGRYNGSKYHK
-503 DGGGNYY
+503 DGGGNYH
-510 IKRNSID
+510 IKRNSALDD
-517 KESKGRKSGRKSISK
+517 KESKGRKSIYKSRQSISGDNKSRKSVSGDTKSRKSVSKESLGRKSISK
-532 DSKSRKSISKDSQGR
+532 DTKS
-547 KSISKDSARKS
+547 
-558 ISKDSARKSIS
+558 
-569 KDSARK
+569 
-575 SISKDSLA
+575 
-583 RKSISKDSARKSIS
+583 
-597 KDSARKSISK
+597 
-607 DSKSR
+607 
-612 KSKSKDRK
+612 RK

-629 AVGQI
+629 AVSKFES
-634 KGLNKDMT
+634 KGFDKDINLSSSNKKYNA
-642 VTRSSKKSKTKRDKS
+642 RKSVAS
-657 HSHSKDKSKEESKNT
+657 HSHSRDKLESSGNESKR
-672 ESKNKKSYDTQSHK
+672 KSIHHETHK
-686 SNKSK
+686 SSK
-691 HSKHSRHTKDKQ
+691 HTKDKQ
-703 PQNLDYLRD
+703 AQNLDYLRD

-745 YNQYRGNLDTIEK
+745 YNQYRGNLDSIEK

-773 ENPCNLD
+773 ENPCKLD
-780 LHLASTSVC
+780 LHLASMSVC

-811 IKYNFKQNAFFMT
+811 IKYNFKQNAFFLT
-824 EMKIP
+824 EMTIP

>member
-1 MSDEVDSKKISVV
+1 MTEEENKKKISVV
-14 YKFENFTREAEVNKL
+14 YKFENFTREAEVDKF

-34 IRKVLEKQLNLSV
+34 IRKVLEKQINLSV
-47 KQMNMIYHNNNIM
+47 KQMNIIYHNNNIM
-60 NVSESTKIYNYFGD
+60 NVSETTKIYNYFGD

-100 AQSISPANN
+100 AQTRAPS
-109 KNKRKM
+109 KTKTKRKM

-177 NTLQHKRRICI
+177 NTLRHERRKCI
-188 KNLEEKITSD
+188 KTLEEKITTD
-198 PYFDKL
+198 PCFDKL

-240 IDYYYTKISDKKYSS
+240 IDYYYTKISDKKYST

-269 IDTTYKTDQID
+269 IDTSYKSDQID
-280 LNLKNMRTMEEG
+280 LNLKNMRTMKDG
-292 LLILIQKFD
+292 LLILIQKFE

-324 IAQMEAKLEQNTK
+324 IAQIEAKLEQNTK

-342 DNPEELDKLTTIKK
+342 DNPEELDKLNSIKNN
-356 DFESIVKHKN
+356 FESIVKHKN

-380 MIWNHLNQKLIRI
+380 MIWNHLNQKLIRV

-402 KLNYQVYAG
+402 KLNYQVFAG
-411 NIFLNLKNKLFV
+411 NIFLNLKNKLFI

-428 FNMFFFYDPIKNQI
+428 FNMFFFYDPIKNQV

-452 CRGGLIYVKYF
+452 CRGGLVYVKYF

-480 KLDEFNIN
+480 KLDDFNIN
-488 NFQDDGKYNGSKYHK
+488 NFKDDGKYNGSKYHK
-503 DGGGNYY
+503 EGGGNYH
-510 IKRNSID
+510 IKRNDI
-517 KESKGRKSGRKSISK
+517 KLKTMSK
-532 DSKSRKSISKDSQGR
+532 DKMSSHSKLSKSLSKDKDKDTLKRSRAKKQTVLVRSRSR
-547 KSISKDSARKS
+547 KNLDDSKNMSLSKDLSA
-558 ISKDSARKSIS
+558 
-569 KDSARK
+569 
-575 SISKDSLA
+575 
-583 RKSISKDSARKSIS
+583 
-597 KDSARKSISK
+597 
-607 DSKSR
+607 SR
-612 KSKSKDRK
+612 
-620 SISRGRKSV
+620 
-629 AVGQI
+629 
-634 KGLNKDMT
+634 T
-642 VTRSSKKSKTKRDKS
+642 SKKSKTRREVS
-657 HSHSKDKSKEESKNT
+657 HSHSKDKSKDDSKDAI
-672 ESKNKKSYDTQSHK
+672 SRHSNKKSTHRSRDTKSHK
-686 SNKSK
+686 SVITRSI
-691 HSKHSRHTKDKQ
+691 SKDKQ
-703 PQNLDYLRD
+703 AQNVDYLKE
-712 DKLYWEEF
+712 DKLVWEEF

-745 YNQYRGNLDTIEK
+745 YNQYRGNLDSVEK
-758 IDLREPENKWQIIKY
+758 IDLREPENKWQVIKY
-773 ENPCNLD
+773 QNPCKLNLR
-780 LHLASTSVC
+780 LASMGVC
-789 YAGVDEIYILGGSIH
+789 YGGVDEIYILGGSIN

-811 IKYNFKQNAFFMT
+811 IKYNFKQNAFFLT
-824 EMKIP
+824 EMTIP
-829 GMRENDYFRF
+829 GIRENEYFRF

-853 ATNADDEFTFGLIDA
+853 ATNADDEFTFGLIDC

>member
-1 MSDEVDSKKISVV
+1 MSEEPDSKKISVI
-14 YKFENFTREAEVNKL
+14 YKFENFTREAQVNKF
-29 GTLRD
+29 GTIRD
-34 IRKVLEKQLNLSV
+34 IRKVLEKQINLSV
-47 KQMNMIYHNNNIM
+47 KQMNIIYHNNNIM

-74 VNEII
+74 VNELI

-100 AQSISPANN
+100 AQSAPPVDS
-109 KNKRKM
+109 KSKRKM

-165 HKNDISPLDQLD
+165 HKTEISPLDQLD

-188 KNLEEKITSD
+188 KNLEEKITKD
-198 PYFDKL
+198 PCFDKL

-324 IAQMEAKLEQNTK
+324 VSQIEAKLEQNTK

-342 DNPEELDKLTTIKK
+342 DNPEELDKLTSIKK

-380 MIWNHLNQKLIRI
+380 MIWNHLNQKLIRV

-402 KLNYQVYAG
+402 KLNYQVFAG

-452 CRGGLIYVKYF
+452 CRGGLVYVKYF

-503 DGGGNYY
+503 EGGGNYF
-510 IKRNSID
+510 IKRHSKVSSKRRESNSKD
-517 KESKGRKSGRKSISK
+517 LSISN
-532 DSKSRKSISKDSQGR
+532 SKSLSKDKDKMSKNSKISSQ
-547 KSISKDSARKS
+547 
-558 ISKDSARKSIS
+558 
-569 KDSARK
+569 
-575 SISKDSLA
+575 
-583 RKSISKDSARKSIS
+583 
-597 KDSARKSISK
+597 
-607 DSKSR
+607 
-612 KSKSKDRK
+612 RK

-629 AVGQI
+629 AI
-634 KGLNKDMT
+634 SRDESKSISKDISQSRT
-642 VTRSSKKSKTKRDKS
+642 SKKYKTRKETS
-657 HSHSKDKSKEESKNT
+657 HSHSHSQSKDKNVEESKNT
-672 ESKNKKSYDTQSHK
+672 IE
-686 SNKSK
+686 SK
-691 HSKHSRHTKDKQ
+691 HSKRKSIHHDTKSHKSSKHTKDKQ
-703 PQNLDYLRD
+703 PQNLDYQKD
-712 DKLYWEEF
+712 DKLFWEEF

-745 YNQYRGNLDTIEK
+745 YNQYRGNLDSIEK

-773 ENPCNLD
+773 ENPCKLD
-780 LHLASTSVC
+780 LHLASASVC

-811 IKYNFKQNAFFMT
+811 IKYNFKQNAFFLT
-824 EMKIP
+824 EMTIP
-829 GMRENDYFRF
+829 GLRENEYFRF

>member
-1 MSDEVDSKKISVV
+1 MSEEHNSKKISVI
-14 YKFENFTREAEVNKL
+14 YKFENFTREAEVNKF

-34 IRKVLEKQLNLSV
+34 IRKVLEKQINLSV

-79 LELKYKDFVEDDY
+79 LELSYKDFVEDDY

-100 AQSISPANN
+100 AQTSAPDDKKS
-109 KNKRKM
+109 KRKM

-121 RNNEDYVPEIKDRKV
+121 RNKEDYVPEIKDRKV

-188 KNLEEKITSD
+188 KNLEEKITTD

-269 IDTTYKTDQID
+269 IDTTYKSDQID
-280 LNLKNMRTMEEG
+280 LNLKNMRTMEDG
-292 LLILIQKFD
+292 LLILIQKFE

-324 IAQMEAKLEQNTK
+324 ISQIEAKVEQNTR

-356 DFESIVKHKN
+356 DFDSIVKHKN

-380 MIWNHLNQKLIRI
+380 MIWNHLNQKLIRV

-402 KLNYQVYAG
+402 KLNYQVFAG
-411 NIFLNLKNKLFV
+411 NIFLNLKNKLFI

-442 YRLPSLKENH
+442 FRLPSLKENH

-503 DGGGNYY
+503 EGGGNYF
-510 IKRNSID
+510 IKRNSKVSNRRHD
-517 KESKGRKSGRKSISK
+517 
-532 DSKSRKSISKDSQGR
+532 
-547 KSISKDSARKS
+547 
-558 ISKDSARKSIS
+558 
-569 KDSARK
+569 
-575 SISKDSLA
+575 
-583 RKSISKDSARKSIS
+583 
-597 KDSARKSISK
+597 
-607 DSKSR
+607 R
-612 KSKSKDRK
+612 KSKDLSLSNSKSLSKDKDKDKLSKNSKKSKVTSNRK

-629 AVGQI
+629 AVSLSAS
-634 KGLNKDMT
+634 KSLSKDMDN
-642 VTRSSKKSKTKRDKS
+642 TRTSKKYKTKKEASNS
-657 HSHSKDKSKEESKNT
+657 HSHSRNKQTEESKNT
-672 ESKNKKSYDTQSHK
+672 IESGNTNKKSKNYDTKSKKSSHHDTKSHYDTKSKRSHK
-686 SNKSK
+686 SNK
-691 HSKHSRHTKDKQ
+691 HSKDKQ
-703 PQNLDYLRD
+703 PQNLDYLKD

-728 YSCFYIHNDYY
+728 YSCFYVHNEYY
-739 LYVFFG
+739 LYAFFG
-745 YNQYRGNLDTIEK
+745 YNQYRGNLDSVEK

-773 ENPCNLD
+773 ENPSKLE
-780 LHLASTSVC
+780 LHLASMSVC

-811 IKYNFKQNAFFMT
+811 IKYNFKQNAFFLT
-824 EMKIP
+824 EMTIP
-829 GMRENDYFRF
+829 GIRENEYFRF
-839 WEESSFVPLTSKGN
+839 WEESSFIPLTSKGN
-853 ATNADDEFTFGLIDA
+853 ATNSDDEFTFGLIDA

>member
-1 MSDEVDSKKISVV
+1 MSEEPNSKKISVI
-14 YKFENFTREAEVNKL
+14 YKFENFTREAEVNKF

-34 IRKVLEKQLNLSV
+34 IRKVLEKQINLSV

-79 LELKYKDFVEDDY
+79 LEMKYKDFVEDDY

-100 AQSISPANN
+100 AQATIPDDKKS
-109 KNKRKM
+109 KRKM

-121 RNNEDYVPEIKDRKV
+121 RNKEDYVPEIKERKV

-165 HKNDISPLDQLD
+165 HKNEISPLDQLD

-188 KNLEEKITSD
+188 KNLEEKITTD

-269 IDTTYKTDQID
+269 IDTTYKSDQID
-280 LNLKNMRTMEEG
+280 LNLKNMKTMEDG
-292 LLILIQKFD
+292 LLILVQKFE

-324 IAQMEAKLEQNTK
+324 ISQIEAKVEQNTK

-356 DFESIVKHKN
+356 DFDTIVKHKN

-380 MIWNHLNQKLIRI
+380 MIWNHLNQKLIRV
-393 NDFVDNCEF
+393 NDFIDNCEF
-402 KLNYQVYAG
+402 KLNYQVFAG
-411 NIFLNLKNKLFV
+411 NIFLNLKNKLFI

-488 NFQDDGKYNGSKYHK
+488 NFKDDGKYNGSKYHK
-503 DGGGNYY
+503 DGGGNYF
-510 IKRNSID
+510 IKRNSKISNRRR
-517 KESKGRKSGRKSISK
+517 ESKSNSKSK
-532 DSKSRKSISKDSQGR
+532 DLSVSNSKSLSKNKD
-547 KSISKDSARKS
+547 KDYDKASKMS
-558 ISKDSARKSIS
+558 
-569 KDSARK
+569 
-575 SISKDSLA
+575 
-583 RKSISKDSARKSIS
+583 
-597 KDSARKSISK
+597 
-607 DSKSR
+607 
-612 KSKSKDRK
+612 KSKSKIRPRGRN
-620 SISRGRKSV
+620 SVAISRDESKS
-629 AVGQI
+629 
-634 KGLNKDMT
+634 LSKDFSMSRT
-642 VTRSSKKSKTKRDKS
+642 SKKYKTRKEAS
-657 HSHSKDKSKEESKNT
+657 HSHSKNKRTEESKNT
-672 ESKNKKSYDTQSHK
+672 IESGNTNKKSKNNEKKSNYDTKSRKSSHHDTK
-686 SNKSK
+686 SRKSSHRDTKSRKSSRYDTKSK
-691 HSKHSRHTKDKQ
+691 KSHHHSKDKQ
-703 PQNLDYLRD
+703 PQNLDYLKD

-773 ENPCNLD
+773 ENPSKLD
-780 LHLASTSVC
+780 LHLASMSVC

-811 IKYNFKQNAFFMT
+811 IKYNFKQNAFFLT
-824 EMKIP
+824 EMTIP
-829 GMRENDYFRF
+829 GIRENEYFRF
-839 WEESSFVPLTSKGN
+839 WEESTFVPLTSKGN

>member
-1 MSDEVDSKKISVV
+1 MSEEPNSKKISVI
-14 YKFENFTREAEVNKL
+14 YKFENFTREAEVNKF

-34 IRKVLEKQLNLSV
+34 IRKVLEKQINLSV
-47 KQMNMIYHNNNIM
+47 KQMNMIYHNDNIM

-79 LELKYKDFVEDDY
+79 LEMKYKDFVEDDY

-100 AQSISPANN
+100 AQATIPDDKKS
-109 KNKRKM
+109 KRKM

-121 RNNEDYVPEIKDRKV
+121 RNKEDYVPEIKERKV

-165 HKNDISPLDQLD
+165 HKNEISPLDQLD

-188 KNLEEKITSD
+188 KNLEEKITTD

-269 IDTTYKTDQID
+269 IDTTYKSDQID
-280 LNLKNMRTMEEG
+280 LNLKNMRTMEDG
-292 LLILIQKFD
+292 LLILVQKFE

-324 IAQMEAKLEQNTK
+324 ISQIEAKVEQNTK

-356 DFESIVKHKN
+356 DFDTIVKHKN

-380 MIWNHLNQKLIRI
+380 MIWNHLNQKLIRV
-393 NDFVDNCEF
+393 NDFIDNCEF
-402 KLNYQVYAG
+402 KLNYQVFAG
-411 NIFLNLKNKLFV
+411 NIFLNLKNKLFI

-488 NFQDDGKYNGSKYHK
+488 NFKDDGKYNGSKYHK
-503 DGGGNYY
+503 DGGGNYF
-510 IKRNSID
+510 IKRNSKISNRRR
-517 KESKGRKSGRKSISK
+517 ESKSNSKSK
-532 DSKSRKSISKDSQGR
+532 DLSVSNSKSLSKNKD
-547 KSISKDSARKS
+547 KDYDKASKMS
-558 ISKDSARKSIS
+558 
-569 KDSARK
+569 
-575 SISKDSLA
+575 
-583 RKSISKDSARKSIS
+583 
-597 KDSARKSISK
+597 
-607 DSKSR
+607 
-612 KSKSKDRK
+612 KSKSKARPRGRN
-620 SISRGRKSV
+620 SVAISRDESKS
-629 AVGQI
+629 
-634 KGLNKDMT
+634 LSKDFSMSRT
-642 VTRSSKKSKTKRDKS
+642 SKKYKTKKEAS
-657 HSHSKDKSKEESKNT
+657 HSHSKNKRTEESKNT
-672 ESKNKKSYDTQSHK
+672 IESGNTNKKSKNNEKKSNYDTKSRKSSHHDTK
-686 SNKSK
+686 SRKSSHRDTKSRKSSRYDTKSK
-691 HSKHSRHTKDKQ
+691 KSHHHSKDKQ
-703 PQNLDYLRD
+703 PQNLDYLKD

-773 ENPCNLD
+773 ENPSKLD
-780 LHLASTSVC
+780 LHLASMSVC

-811 IKYNFKQNAFFMT
+811 IKYNFKQNAFFLT
-824 EMKIP
+824 EMTIP
-829 GMRENDYFRF
+829 GIREKEYFRF
-839 WEESSFVPLTSKGN
+839 WEESTFVPLTSKGN

>member
-1 MSDEVDSKKISVV
+1 
-14 YKFENFTREAEVNKL
+14 
-29 GTLRD
+29 
-34 IRKVLEKQLNLSV
+34 
-47 KQMNMIYHNNNIM
+47 
-60 NVSESTKIYNYFGD
+60 
-74 VNEII
+74 
-79 LELKYKDFVEDDY
+79 
-92 KLVFEKAF
+92 
-100 AQSISPANN
+100 
-109 KNKRKM
+109 M
-115 KHLKSL
+115 K
-121 RNNEDYVPEIKDRKV
+121 NNENYVPEIKDRKV

-165 HKNDISPLDQLD
+165 HKNEISPLDQLD
-177 NTLQHKRRICI
+177 NTLQHKRRILI

-213 KVSVIDKQFDDLINL
+213 KISVIDKQFEDLINL

-269 IDTTYKTDQID
+269 IDTTYKSDQID
-280 LNLKNMRTMEEG
+280 LNLKNMRTMEDG

-324 IAQMEAKLEQNTK
+324 VSQIEAKLEQNTK
-337 VGRSL
+337 VGKAL
-342 DNPEELDKLTTIKK
+342 DNPDELDKLNEIKN
-356 DFESIVKHKN
+356 DFETIVKHKN

-380 MIWNHLNQKLIRI
+380 MIWNHLNQKLIRV

-402 KLNYQVYAG
+402 KLNYQVFAG
-411 NIFLNLKNKLFV
+411 NIFLNLKNKLFI

-480 KLDEFNIN
+480 KLDDFNIN

-503 DGGGNYY
+503 DGGGNYH
-510 IKRNSID
+510 IKKNLNKRA
-517 KESKGRKSGRKSISK
+517 SKASNIRYSISK
-532 DSKSRKSISKDSQGR
+532 DKSIEKDKESPKKSTISSGITKSLSKEKDT
-547 KSISKDSARKS
+547 ISKNSKITKKS
-558 ISKDSARKSIS
+558 HMKRNSVSGF
-569 KDSARK
+569 
-575 SISKDSLA
+575 
-583 RKSISKDSARKSIS
+583 
-597 KDSARKSISK
+597 
-607 DSKSR
+607 DSKSKR
-612 KSKSKDRK
+612 SMSKENLSN
-620 SISRGRKSV
+620 SR
-629 AVGQI
+629 
-634 KGLNKDMT
+634 M
-642 VTRSSKKSKTKRDKS
+642 SKKSKTRRDVS
-657 HSHSKDKSKEESKNT
+657 HSHSKSKEESQNRH
-672 ESKNKKSYDTQSHK
+672 SKDKSLDKSTK
-686 SNKSK
+686 SNKK
-691 HSKHSRHTKDKQ
+691 M
-703 PQNLDYLRD
+703 PENLDYLK
-712 DKLYWEEF
+712 DKYNWEEF

-739 LYVFFG
+739 LYTFFG
-745 YNQYRGNLDTIEK
+745 YNQYRGNLDSVEK
-758 IDLREPENKWQIIKY
+758 IDLREPENKWEVIKY
-773 ENPCNLD
+773 QNPSKLN
-780 LHLASTSVC
+780 LHLASMSVC

-811 IKYNFKQNAFFMT
+811 LKYNFKQNAFFLT
-824 EMKIP
+824 EMTIP
-829 GMRENDYFRF
+829 GIRENEYFRF

>member
-1 MSDEVDSKKISVV
+1 MSEEPDSKKISVI
-14 YKFENFTREAEVNKL
+14 YKFENFTREAQVNKF
-29 GTLRD
+29 GTIRD
-34 IRKVLEKQLNLSV
+34 IRKVLEKQINLSV
-47 KQMNMIYHNNNIM
+47 KQMNIIYHNNNIM

-74 VNEII
+74 VDELI

-100 AQSISPANN
+100 AQSAPPVNS
-109 KNKRKM
+109 KSKRKM

-165 HKNDISPLDQLD
+165 HKNEISPLDQLD

-188 KNLEEKITSD
+188 KNLEEKITKD
-198 PYFDKL
+198 PCFDKL

-269 IDTTYKTDQID
+269 IDATYKTDQID
-280 LNLKNMRTMEEG
+280 LNLKNMRTMEDG
-292 LLILIQKFD
+292 LLILIQKFE

-324 IAQMEAKLEQNTK
+324 ISQMEAKLEQNTK

-356 DFESIVKHKN
+356 DFDTIVKHKN

-380 MIWNHLNQKLIRI
+380 MIWNHLNQKLIRV

-402 KLNYQVYAG
+402 KLNYQVFAG

-452 CRGGLIYVKYF
+452 CRGGLVYVKYF

-503 DGGGNYY
+503 EGGGNYF
-510 IKRNSID
+510 IKRHSKVSSKRRESNSKDLSISNSKSLSKD
-517 KESKGRKSGRKSISK
+517 KDKMSKNSKISSQRKSV
-532 DSKSRKSISKDSQGR
+532 
-547 KSISKDSARKS
+547 
-558 ISKDSARKSIS
+558 
-569 KDSARK
+569 
-575 SISKDSLA
+575 
-583 RKSISKDSARKSIS
+583 
-597 KDSARKSISK
+597 
-607 DSKSR
+607 
-612 KSKSKDRK
+612 
-620 SISRGRKSV
+620 SRGRKSV
-629 AVGQI
+629 AI
-634 KGLNKDMT
+634 SRDESKSISKDISQSRT
-642 VTRSSKKSKTKRDKS
+642 SKKYKTRKETS
-657 HSHSKDKSKEESKNT
+657 HSHSHSQSKDKNVEESKNT
-672 ESKNKKSYDTQSHK
+672 IE
-686 SNKSK
+686 SK
-691 HSKHSRHTKDKQ
+691 HSKRKSIYHDTKSHKSSKHTKDKQ
-703 PQNLDYLRD
+703 PQNLDYQKD
-712 DKLYWEEF
+712 DKLFWEEF

-745 YNQYRGNLDTIEK
+745 YNQYRGNLDSIEK
-758 IDLREPENKWQIIKY
+758 IDLREPDNKWQIIKY
-773 ENPCNLD
+773 ENPCKLD
-780 LHLASTSVC
+780 LHLASASVC

-811 IKYNFKQNAFFMT
+811 IKYNFKQNAFFLT
-824 EMKIP
+824 EMTIP
-829 GMRENDYFRF
+829 GLRENEYFRF

-877 RNFKYNII
+877 RSFKYNII

>member
-1 MSDEVDSKKISVV
+1 MSEEPNSKKISVI
-14 YKFENFTREAEVNKL
+14 YKIENFTREAEVNKF

-34 IRKVLEKQLNLSV
+34 IRKVLEKQINLSV
-47 KQMNMIYHNNNIM
+47 KQMNMIYHSNNIM

-79 LELKYKDFVEDDY
+79 LELRYKDFVEDDY

-100 AQSISPANN
+100 AQTSAPDDKKS
-109 KNKRKM
+109 KRKM

-121 RNNEDYVPEIKDRKV
+121 RNKEDYVPEIKDRKV

-188 KNLEEKITSD
+188 KNLEEKITTD

-269 IDTTYKTDQID
+269 IDTTYKSDQID
-280 LNLKNMRTMEEG
+280 LNLKNMRTMEDG
-292 LLILIQKFD
+292 LLILIQKFE

-324 IAQMEAKLEQNTK
+324 ISQIEAKVEQNTR

-356 DFESIVKHKN
+356 DFDSIVKHKN

-380 MIWNHLNQKLIRI
+380 MIWNHLNQKLIRV

-402 KLNYQVYAG
+402 KLNYQVFAG
-411 NIFLNLKNKLFV
+411 NIFLNLKNKLFI

-442 YRLPSLKENH
+442 FRLPSLKENH

-503 DGGGNYY
+503 EGGGNYF
-510 IKRNSID
+510 IKRNSKVSNRRHD
-517 KESKGRKSGRKSISK
+517 
-532 DSKSRKSISKDSQGR
+532 
-547 KSISKDSARKS
+547 
-558 ISKDSARKSIS
+558 
-569 KDSARK
+569 
-575 SISKDSLA
+575 
-583 RKSISKDSARKSIS
+583 
-597 KDSARKSISK
+597 
-607 DSKSR
+607 R
-612 KSKSKDRK
+612 KSKDLSLSNSKSLSKDKDKDKLSKNSKKSKVTSNRK

-629 AVGQI
+629 AVSLSAS
-634 KGLNKDMT
+634 KSLSKDMDN
-642 VTRSSKKSKTKRDKS
+642 TRTSKKYKTKKEASNS
-657 HSHSKDKSKEESKNT
+657 HSHSRNKQTEESKNT
-672 ESKNKKSYDTQSHK
+672 IESGNTNKKSKNYDTKSKKSSHHDTKSHYDTKSKRSHK
-686 SNKSK
+686 SNK
-691 HSKHSRHTKDKQ
+691 HSKDKQ
-703 PQNLDYLRD
+703 PQNLDYLKD

-728 YSCFYIHNDYY
+728 YSCFYVHNEYY
-739 LYVFFG
+739 LYAFFG
-745 YNQYRGNLDTIEK
+745 YNQYRGNLDSVEK

-773 ENPCNLD
+773 ENPSKLE
-780 LHLASTSVC
+780 LHLASMSVC

-811 IKYNFKQNAFFMT
+811 IKYNFKQNAFFLT
-824 EMKIP
+824 EMTIP
-829 GMRENDYFRF
+829 GIRENEYFRF
-839 WEESSFVPLTSKGN
+839 WEESSFIPLTSKGN

>member
-1 MSDEVDSKKISVV
+1 MSDEAGSKKISVV

-34 IRKVLEKQLNLSV
+34 IRKVLEKQINLSV
-47 KQMNMIYHNNNIM
+47 KQMNIIYHNNNIM

-100 AQSISPANN
+100 AQTGAPVNN
-109 KNKRKM
+109 KTKRKM

-188 KNLEEKITSD
+188 KNLEEKITTD

-213 KVSVIDKQFDDLINL
+213 KVSVIDKQFDDLMNL

-269 IDTTYKTDQID
+269 IDTTYKRDQID
-280 LNLKNMRTMEEG
+280 LNLKNMRTMEDG

-324 IAQMEAKLEQNTK
+324 ISQIEAKVEQNTQ

-356 DFESIVKHKN
+356 DFDSIVKHKN

-380 MIWNHLNQKLIRI
+380 MIWNHLNQKLIRV
-393 NDFVDNCEF
+393 NDFVDHCEF
-402 KLNYQVYAG
+402 KLNYQVFAG
-411 NIFLNLKNKLFV
+411 NIFLNLKNKLFI

-488 NFQDDGKYNGSKYHK
+488 NFQDDGKYNGSQYHK
-503 DGGGNYY
+503 DGGGNYF
-510 IKRNSID
+510 IKRNDTKLST
-517 KESKGRKSGRKSISK
+517 KHHGRKSNDKSTSHSKSLSKEKDKDLASKNSKTTSQRKSMHSRRKTVLPSRNASKSISK
-532 DSKSRKSISKDSQGR
+532 DLSNSRSSQKFKTRKETSLSKSHSRSKDKNEDTKSIRSKQADQKSRKSSHRD
-547 KSISKDSARKS
+547 
-558 ISKDSARKSIS
+558 
-569 KDSARK
+569 
-575 SISKDSLA
+575 
-583 RKSISKDSARKSIS
+583 
-597 KDSARKSISK
+597 
-607 DSKSR
+607 
-612 KSKSKDRK
+612 
-620 SISRGRKSV
+620 
-629 AVGQI
+629 
-634 KGLNKDMT
+634 
-642 VTRSSKKSKTKRDKS
+642 TK
-657 HSHSKDKSKEESKNT
+657 
-672 ESKNKKSYDTQSHK
+672 SHK
-686 SNKSK
+686 S
-691 HSKHSRHTKDKQ
+691 SRHLKYKQ
-703 PQNLDYLRD
+703 PQNVDYLKD
-712 DKLYWEEF
+712 DKFAWEEF

-745 YNQYRGNLDTIEK
+745 YNQYRGNLDSIEK

-773 ENPCNLD
+773 ENPCKLD
-780 LHLASTSVC
+780 LHLASMSVC

-811 IKYNFKQNAFFMT
+811 IKYNFKQNAFFLT
-824 EMKIP
+824 EMTIP
-829 GMRENDYFRF
+829 GIRENEYFRF
-839 WEESSFVPLTSKGN
+839 WEESSFIPLTSKGN

>member
-1 MSDEVDSKKISVV
+1 MSEEPDSKKISVI
-14 YKFENFTREAEVNKL
+14 YKFENFTREAEVNKF

-34 IRKVLEKQLNLSV
+34 IRKVLEKQINLSV
-47 KQMNMIYHNNNIM
+47 KQMNIIYHNNNIM

-74 VNEII
+74 VDELI

-100 AQSISPANN
+100 AQSAPPVNS

-165 HKNDISPLDQLD
+165 HKNEISPLDQLD

-188 KNLEEKITSD
+188 KNLEEKITKD
-198 PYFDKL
+198 PCFDKL

-269 IDTTYKTDQID
+269 IDATYKTDQID
-280 LNLKNMRTMEEG
+280 LNLKNMRTMEDG
-292 LLILIQKFD
+292 LLILIQKFE

-324 IAQMEAKLEQNTK
+324 ISQMEAKVEQNTK

-356 DFESIVKHKN
+356 DFDTIVKHKN

-380 MIWNHLNQKLIRI
+380 MIWNHLNQKLIRV

-402 KLNYQVYAG
+402 KLNYQVFAG
-411 NIFLNLKNKLFV
+411 NIFLNLKNKLFI

-452 CRGGLIYVKYF
+452 CRGGLIYIKYF

-488 NFQDDGKYNGSKYHK
+488 NFQDDGKYNGSKYHEE
-503 DGGGNYY
+503 GGGNYH
-510 IKRNSID
+510 IRRSTD
-517 KESKGRKSGRKSISK
+517 KKSTRSHHHHSHRHHSKSKGDDSK
-532 DSKSRKSISKDSQGR
+532 DSHSHSHEHEHSSDKD
-547 KSISKDSARKS
+547 
-558 ISKDSARKSIS
+558 
-569 KDSARK
+569 
-575 SISKDSLA
+575 
-583 RKSISKDSARKSIS
+583 
-597 KDSARKSISK
+597 
-607 DSKSR
+607 DSKSHKSRSHKHRDGKVSHKSKR
-612 KSKSKDRK
+612 KSKVSETEENEEEESKNNDEHSNNTK
-620 SISRGRKSV
+620 SKH
-629 AVGQI
+629 
-634 KGLNKDMT
+634 
-642 VTRSSKKSKTKRDKS
+642 RSSESKHSR
-657 HSHSKDKSKEESKNT
+657 SHSKDKQAENI
-672 ESKNKKSYDTQSHK
+672 
-686 SNKSK
+686 
-691 HSKHSRHTKDKQ
+691 
-703 PQNLDYLRD
+703 DYLNE
-712 DKLYWEEF
+712 DKLLWEDF

-728 YSCFYIHNDYY
+728 YSCFFLHNEYY

-758 IDLREPENKWQIIKY
+758 IDLREVKNKWEIIKY
-773 ENPCNLD
+773 ENPSKLNL
-780 LHLASTSVC
+780 HMASMGVC
-789 YAGVDEIYILGGSIH
+789 YAGVDEIYLLGGSIQ
-804 DTPTDQI
+804 DNPTDQI
-811 IKYNFKQNAFFMT
+811 LKYNFKQNAFFKT
-824 EMKIP
+824 EMTIP
-829 GMRENDYFRF
+829 GFRENDYFRF
-839 WEESSFVPLTSKGN
+839 WEESSFIPLTSKGN

-868 RDKVHLYNI
+868 RDKVHLFNI
-877 RNFKYNII
+877 RSFKYNII

>member
-1 MSDEVDSKKISVV
+1 MSEEPNSKKISVI
-14 YKFENFTREAEVNKL
+14 YKFENFTREAEVNKF

-34 IRKVLEKQLNLSV
+34 IRKVLEKQINLSV

-79 LELKYKDFVEDDY
+79 LEMKYKDFVEDDY

-100 AQSISPANN
+100 AQATIPDDKKS
-109 KNKRKM
+109 KRKM

-121 RNNEDYVPEIKDRKV
+121 RNKEDYVPEIKERKV

-165 HKNDISPLDQLD
+165 HKNEISPLDQLD

-188 KNLEEKITSD
+188 KNLEEKITTD

-269 IDTTYKTDQID
+269 IDTTYKSDQID
-280 LNLKNMRTMEEG
+280 LNLKNMRTMEDG
-292 LLILIQKFD
+292 LLILVQKFE

-324 IAQMEAKLEQNTK
+324 ISQIEAKVEQNTK

-356 DFESIVKHKN
+356 DFDTIVKHKN
-366 RGTSLIKIKYYNSI
+366 RGTSL
-380 MIWNHLNQKLIRI
+380 QKLIRV
-393 NDFVDNCEF
+393 NDFIDNCEF
-402 KLNYQVYAG
+402 KLNYQVFAG
-411 NIFLNLKNKLFV
+411 NIFLNLKNKLFI

-488 NFQDDGKYNGSKYHK
+488 NFKDDGKYNGSKYHK
-503 DGGGNYY
+503 DGGGNYF
-510 IKRNSID
+510 IKRNSKISNRRR
-517 KESKGRKSGRKSISK
+517 ESKSNSKSK
-532 DSKSRKSISKDSQGR
+532 DLSVSNSKSLSKNKD
-547 KSISKDSARKS
+547 KDYDKASKMS
-558 ISKDSARKSIS
+558 
-569 KDSARK
+569 
-575 SISKDSLA
+575 
-583 RKSISKDSARKSIS
+583 
-597 KDSARKSISK
+597 
-607 DSKSR
+607 
-612 KSKSKDRK
+612 KSKSKARPRGRN
-620 SISRGRKSV
+620 SVAISRDESKS
-629 AVGQI
+629 
-634 KGLNKDMT
+634 LSKDFSMSRT
-642 VTRSSKKSKTKRDKS
+642 SKKYKTKKEAS
-657 HSHSKDKSKEESKNT
+657 HSHSKNKRTEESKNT
-672 ESKNKKSYDTQSHK
+672 IESGNTNKKSKNNEKKSNYDTKSRKSSHHDTK
-686 SNKSK
+686 SRKSSHRDTKSRKSSRYDTKSK
-691 HSKHSRHTKDKQ
+691 KSHHHSKDKQ
-703 PQNLDYLRD
+703 PQNLDYLKD

-773 ENPCNLD
+773 ENPSKLD
-780 LHLASTSVC
+780 LHLASMSVC

-811 IKYNFKQNAFFMT
+811 IKYNFKQNAFFLT
-824 EMKIP
+824 EMTIP
-829 GMRENDYFRF
+829 GIRENEYFRF
-839 WEESSFVPLTSKGN
+839 WEESTFVPLTSKGN